1 MHCCSSNK
9 EDLCVSRVP
18 IFKTLTYLEQLDISN
33 LAKSK
38 KFLKGSYLFNQGDL
52 IDSLY
57 IINKGKIKI
66 MRYSLNGDEQV
77 IRVLKDGDFL
87 GEKSLFKNSY
97 ADNFAIFLEDT
108 SLCTISSSDLKKA
121 LIGKEAIS
129 FKIIEELS
137 DRLYQAENTIE
148 NINLYSVTKRIADSL
163 LKFKTNKIIL
173 PMSKSDYAS
182 SLGMS
187 KETLSRKLSEF
198 QNNKIIKLNGQREI
212 IILSKDKLE
221 ELSYE

>member
-1 MHCCSSNK
+1 MHCCLENK
-9 EDLCVSRVP
+9 SELCVAKVP
-18 IFKTLTYLEQLDISN
+18 IFKTLTYLEQLDISK
-33 LAKSK
+33 LAKTK
-38 KFLKGSYLFNQGDL
+38 NYEKGSYLFNQGDL

-66 MRYSLNGDEQV
+66 VRYSFNGDEQV
-77 IRVLKDGDFL
+77 IRILKEGDFL
-87 GEKSLFKNSY
+87 GEKSLFKNSP

-108 SLCTISSSDLKKA
+108 SLCTITSKDLRNA
-121 LIGKEAIS
+121 LIGKETIS

-148 NINLYSVTKRIADSL
+148 NINLYSVTKRIADAL
-163 LKFKTNKIIL
+163 LKFKSRKIIL
-173 PMSKSDYAS
+173 PISKSDFAS

-212 IILSKDKLE
+212 IILDNVKLE
-221 ELSYE
+221 NLSYE